1 MQPYFNFLTF
11 DESYASNSMHFYKL
25 ERRAIV
31 TSDGR
36 PTGPVIDLDVTKREN
51 FEKTRKNI

>member
-1 MQPYFNFLTF
+1 
-11 DESYASNSMHFYKL
+11 MHFYKL